1 MNFKNFLPWIIA
13 AVVII
18 GGYSYVKGIN
28 NNAVGYERVLMKLGV
43 MSNFLPK
50 KK

>member
-1 MNFKNFLPWIIA
+1 MNFKNFTWIIA

-28 NNAVGYERVLMKLGV
+28 NNAVGYEQGINDLG
-43 MSNFLPK
+43 
-50 KK
+50 